1 MSVLSLLDLAGVFFA
16 AASFLVLVAVWKR
29 VRYTGVRSLL
39 LGLAG
44 TVFLYQ
50 LCLFLE
56 WSGVRPE
63 LNPYEDVLGALIP
76 MWWLFILYSYVQ
88 MDIRQDLENSEESLR
103 LTVDCIGDAVI
114 STDTRGRVQRM
125 NVIGEEL
132 TGWSRGETIGKPLD
146 EVFCIKNARTGE
158 VCENPVRKVL
168 ETGKV
173 QGLANH
179 TVLVSRQGR
188 EYQIA
193 DSAAPIEDYR
203 GHIRGVV
210 LVFRDVTERYQW
222 EEKLGVER
230 RRLAAA
236 IEGTRA
242 GTWEWNVK
250 TGEVI
255 VNERWAE
262 MVGYSLPEISPVSF
276 RTWEDMTHPEDL
288 KEAHVLLDK
297 HLRGEIPYYECEI
310 RMRHREGAWIWVLD
324 RGKISEWTENGE
336 PLLIS
341 GTHQDITARKQA
353 EKRLEESRRQLATLM
368 DNLPGMAYRCL
379 YDRHWTMKF
388 ASSGCLELTGYQ
400 PQDVLDNK
408 KVAYAE
414 LIHWRDRDRVQNE
427 VQAALEAGGHFE
439 VEYWLYSAK
448 GEWKYV
454 WEKGVG
460 IYENGCLLVL
470 EGFVTDITDR
480 KKAEEE
486 LRRTRDRI
494 NYHIYNSPLAVIE
507 WEKGRHITGWSP
519 RAEAMFGWK
528 AEEVLGKNWGDFD
541 FVHPEDW
548 EYTQENI
555 KKLFDGLTT
564 FNKISNRNICKDG
577 TVLYCEWYNS
587 ALLDAEGRMESIL
600 SLVADVTQIRAAK
613 EKAEAANRAKSEFL
627 ANMSHEI
634 RTPLNGI
641 TGMLQLL
648 SDSSADA
655 EQIEYVEMARKSTKR
670 LNRLLTDILDLSRI
684 EANKLEIRW
693 KSFKP
698 REVMQAIADVFAHAA
713 RENNNTLN
721 EYIGEN
727 IPESLVGDETRLT
740 QILFNLVGNACKYT
754 ENGRVEASAA
764 LLPETK
770 ENTRHLL
777 FMITDTGS
785 GIPADKLQAVF
796 ETFTQAGESD
806 SPFTRQYE
814 GAGLGLPLVKR
825 LTHLMGGTLCIS
837 TEKGEGTEVYV
848 SIPFTVDDGPDS

>member
-1 MSVLSLLDLAGVFFA
+1 MNVLSLLDLAGTAFSAAFLFF
-16 AASFLVLVAVWKR
+16 LAVIWKR
-29 VRYTGVRSLL
+29 IGTTGVRSLL

-63 LNPYEDVLGALIP
+63 LDPYEDVLGALIP
-76 MWWLFILYSYVQ
+76 MWWMFILYSHVQ
-88 MDIRQDLENSEESLR
+88 MDVRRDLENSEESLR

-114 STDTRGRVQRM
+114 STDTRGRIRRM

-132 TGWSRGETIGKPLD
+132 TGWPRGEAVGKPLN
-146 EVFCIKNARTGE
+146 EVFCIKNARSGE
-158 VCENPVRKVL
+158 LCENPVRKVL
-168 ETGKV
+168 DTGRV

-179 TVLVSRQGR
+179 TVLVSRWGR

-193 DSAAPIEDYR
+193 DSAAPIDDGR
-203 GHIRGVV
+203 GHILGVV

-222 EEKLGVER
+222 EERLGVER

-236 IEGTRA
+236 IDGTRA

-250 TGEVI
+250 TDEVV

-262 MVGYSLPEISPVSF
+262 MLGYRLKEISPVSF
-276 RTWEDMTHPEDL
+276 RTWKDMTHPADL
-288 KEAHVLLDK
+288 KEAHALLDR

-310 RMRHREGAWIWVLD
+310 RMRHREGAWIWILD
-324 RGKISEWTENGE
+324 RGKISEWTKEGD

-341 GTHQDITARKQA
+341 GTHQ
-353 EKRLEESRRQLATLM
+353 
-368 DNLPGMAYRCL
+368 
-379 YDRHWTMKF
+379 
-388 ASSGCLELTGYQ
+388 
-400 PQDVLDNK
+400 
-408 KVAYAE
+408 
-414 LIHWRDRDRVQNE
+414 
-427 VQAALEAGGHFE
+427 
-439 VEYWLYSAK
+439 
-448 GEWKYV
+448 
-454 WEKGVG
+454 
-460 IYENGCLLVL
+460 
-470 EGFVTDITDR
+470 DITDR

-486 LRRTRDRI
+486 LRRARDRI

-519 RAEAMFGWK
+519 RAEDMFGWQ
-528 AEEVLGKNWGDFD
+528 AEEVLGKNWGDFA
-541 FVHPEDW
+541 FVHPEDR

-555 KKLFDGLTT
+555 KQLFDGTTT
-564 FNKISNRNICKDG
+564 FNKISNRNVCKDG

-648 SDSSADA
+648 SDSHPDA
-655 EQIEYVEMARKSTKR
+655 EQSEYVEMARKSTKR

-684 EANKLEIRW
+684 EAGKLEIRREN
-693 KSFKP
+693 FKP

-721 EYIGEN
+721 EHTGEN

-754 ENGRVEASAA
+754 ENGRVEASAV
-764 LLPETK
+764 LLPETRG
-770 ENTRHLL
+770 NTRCLL
-777 FMITDTGS
+777 FMVTDTGP

-806 SPFTRQYE
+806 SPFTREYE

-825 LTHLMGGTLCIS
+825 LTHLMDGTLCIS

-848 SIPFTVDDGPDS
+848 SIPFTAEDGPDSDGQKKRGRR